1 MNAPTPTPAP
11 WTKYREHA
19 AAYAYT
25 NAEAIAADMPGVEA
39 TPYYMR
45 ARTPLSSGE
54 WAQLVRGTHP
64 AHGVTISE
72 PTASN
77 PMQSAPLVLFAAY
90 DARGPHRTA
99 AHERIT
105 KTHPYVITTYAE
117 GDLITEFYPTA
128 EARDRALYL
137 LERAL

>member
-1 MNAPTPTPAP
+1 MNAPAP

-19 AAYAYT
+19 AAYAYADAKAT
-25 NAEAIAADMPGVEA
+25 EASMPGTEP

-45 ARTPLSSGE
+45 AHTPLMSAG
-54 WAQLVRGTHP
+54 WALRMRSAASVY
-64 AHGVTISE
+64 GVTISE

-77 PMQSAPLVLFAAY
+77 LMQSAPHVLFAAY
-90 DARGPHRTA
+90 DARNTYGNA
-99 AHERIT
+99 AHPRIT

>member
-1 MNAPTPTPAP
+1 MSAAAP

-19 AAYAYT
+19 AAHALP
-25 NAEAIAADMPGVEA
+25 PGTVA
-39 TPYYMR
+39 TTFYLR
-45 ARTPLSSGE
+45 AHTPLSSGE
-54 WAQLVRGTHP
+54 WAQLMRRTHP
-64 AHGVTISE
+64 AHDVKISE

-99 AHERIT
+99 AHMRIT

>member
-1 MNAPTPTPAP
+1 MSAAAP

-19 AAYAYT
+19 AAYAYADAKVT
-25 NAEAIAADMPGVEA
+25 AASMPGTEP

-45 ARTPLSSGE
+45 AVTPVSSGE
-54 WAQLVRGTHP
+54 WAQRMRRADP
-64 AHGVTISE
+64 AHSVTISE